1 MNKGQERFFV
11 EEAARLL
18 GVEWE
23 LAEDRESPDFLIDDG
38 SCRFGLEVSELFA
51 GPVGVKGAER
61 KNAESINQKKIDRC
75 RRTYEKERDVPLD
88 VAILGQVTRE
98 TMEELL
104 TEILGRDLAAMGP
117 GERFEV
123 VMNER
128 FKARVM
134 RAFHNRWFR
143 VNDGVGW
150 VNSNPAP
157 VIARAVAKKT
167 GLLPKYREAVGG
179 DVRLLLVAN
188 RLFARETPGGRR
200 GDRGHGGIPGRVFP
214 FISRERHRVSRAGG
228 IGRPAFDVRRST
240 FDVRKHF
247 TESGY
252 RQHSCRNAL

>member
-188 RLFARETPGGRR
+188 RLFASGKLQVVDEATVDTEGF
-200 GDRGHGGIPGRVFP
+200 RVVYFLSYP
-214 FISRERHRVSRAGG
+214 
-228 IGRPAFDVRRST
+228 
-240 FDVRKHF
+240 
-247 TESGY
+247 ESVTVFHEQG
-252 RQHSCRNAL
+252 A

>member
-1 MNKGQERFFV
+1 
-11 EEAARLL
+11 
-18 GVEWE
+18 
-23 LAEDRESPDFLIDDG
+23 
-38 SCRFGLEVSELFA
+38 
-51 GPVGVKGAER
+51 
-61 KNAESINQKKIDRC
+61 
-75 RRTYEKERDVPLD
+75 
-88 VAILGQVTRE
+88 
-98 TMEELL
+98 MEELL

-188 RLFARETPGGRR
+188 RLFASGKLQVVDEATVDTEGF
-200 GDRGHGGIPGRVFP
+200 RVVYFLSYP
-214 FISRERHRVSRAGG
+214 
-228 IGRPAFDVRRST
+228 
-240 FDVRKHF
+240 
-247 TESGY
+247 ESVTVFHEQG
-252 RQHSCRNAL
+252 A